1 MSSQKTALVLNPILR
16 TSPLFEG
23 LSDLEFNAVAAFWEP
38 RKVKGGEIIFREG
51 SSGEEIFVLVSGKI
65 GAWVGL
71 KEFSQ
76 RPLFEIKPGDFFGE
90 MSIIVNQSRSA
101 TLAAQ
106 EDTELLALSGID
118 FYRIIFEHPM
128 VGIKILVNIGKV
140 QNAWLDETSKYLNDL
155 MRWGETARRRAV
167 SDEKTGLYNR
177 AFLDASAK
185 IRFEKGSVGL
195 RSVSLLMMDL
205 DRFHDINNRYGS
217 KAGDLVFVS
226 TADILRSTTRSGD
239 ICARLAGDEFA
250 VLLPDTGPDEAHII
264 AERVRQSMAVKKV
277 MVEENP
283 EAPGHEGV
291 IVYVSI
297 GIASAPLHANTWEDL
312 FLAADKAL
320 CRSKELGR
328 NRVEMAE

>member
-1 MSSQKTALVLNPILR
+1 MNGPKTALVQNPVLR
-16 TSPLFEG
+16 TSPLLEG
-23 LSDLEFNAVAAFWEP
+23 LSDLEFNAVGAFWEP
-38 RKVKGGEIIFREG
+38 RKVKSGEIIFKEG
-51 SSGEEIFVLVSGKI
+51 SAGEEIFILISGKVS
-65 GAWVGL
+65 AWVGQI
-71 KEFSQ
+71 ETNQ

-90 MSIIVNQSRSA
+90 MSIIVNETRSA
-101 TLAAQ
+101 TLTAQ
-106 EDTELLALSGID
+106 EDTELLVLQGID

-128 VGIKILVNIGKV
+128 IGIKMLTNIGKV
-140 QNAWLDETSKYLNDL
+140 QNAWLEETSKYLNDL
-155 MRWGETARRRAV
+155 MRWGETARRRAI
-167 SDEKTGLYNR
+167 SDEITGLYNR
-177 AFLDASAK
+177 AFLDSSAK
-185 IRFEKGSVGL
+185 TRFEQGSVGP

-205 DRFHDINNRYGS
+205 DRFHDINSRYGS

-277 MVEENP
+277 VVEENP

-297 GIASAPLHANTWEDL
+297 GIACAPLHANTWEDL

-328 NRVEMAE
+328 NRIEMAE